1 MNSAARCFAKRTPRV
16 ALWRGCVASNAANK
30 KKETATD
37 MAMTNP
43 STRARLFVEQ
53 FLQDQGA
60 EATDLFKCDLEN
72 AIEELLDEVVEETK
86 EAAEANQRP
95 LVWLK
100 PKPAHVDV
108 EVFTLPTDAALVSEG
123 SIRAKA

>member
-1 MNSAARCFAKRTPRV
+1 
-16 ALWRGCVASNAANK
+16 
-30 KKETATD
+30 

-72 AIEELLDEVVEETK
+72 AIEELLNEVVEETK
-86 EAAEANQRP
+86 DAVEANQRP

-100 PKPAHVDV
+100 PKPAEQTPV
-108 EVFTLPTDAALVSEG
+108 VSSLRVWDQELTAG
-123 SIRAKA
+123 RAHAKA

>member
-1 MNSAARCFAKRTPRV
+1 
-16 ALWRGCVASNAANK
+16 
-30 KKETATD
+30 

-100 PKPAHVDV
+100 PKPANAGV